1 MVVYYLD
8 TSAILKRYKTEK
20 GTDVVDK
27 LYASD
32 EAFLVT
38 SHFSCL
44 EVESVAAK
52 AHKGH
57 IPGYAL
63 DQLGYAILLSAFASD
78 LGDRLYVVP
87 VASGLV
93 NEAIEAARSHAVRA
107 PDAIHVASASAVK
120 KSVSEDFVFVSSDRE
135 LLSAARVSG
144 LMTLDPESSDAMDTL
159 KKLK

>member
-27 LYASD
+27 LY
-32 EAFLVT
+32 
-38 SHFSCL
+38 
-44 EVESVAAK
+44 
-52 AHKGH
+52 
-57 IPGYAL
+57 
-63 DQLGYAILLSAFASD
+63 
-78 LGDRLYVVP
+78 
-87 VASGLV
+87 ASGLV

-120 KSVSEDFVFVSSDRE
+120 QSVSEDFVFVSSDRE